1 MAIRITGMYSGL
13 DTESIISELAS
24 AQSTKKNS
32 LVKAQTKLSW
42 KQDAWKALNTKIY
55 SLYSN
60 TLSNMRFEGSYQK
73 KSTKVSNDKA
83 VSVIT
88 SSDSVNGVQTMKISQ
103 LAKAGY
109 LTGADVTAADGT
121 TYKKNSALSELGI
134 TDEGSFMVSV
144 GGKDTEIT
152 VNGNMTIA
160 EVVSKLQEAGINAN
174 FDEKSQRFFVSSKT
188 TGKDK
193 NFVLT
198 GSNAGGMNAL
208 SKLGLLSKEDL
219 TSEVYKTWANYAKDK
234 VAYDARVTS
243 EVAERAAAY
252 KKQNDAFA
260 AANKEIQSKIEELKK
275 DPSYTADK
283 TADALY
289 EELYGPETPK
299 VNEKGEAVLDDKGQ
313 PVMERKGGLWKDLE
327 DAKAALEKAQKSGDE
342 AAIKA
347 AQTAVTE
354 KQSAFNEVQGKYSIV
369 KAVEDYQKVISDN
382 EQDMKENEKYFAVD
396 KDGRVTGTPELESKV
411 RAEFDAKVATA
422 VAIVN
427 GTGGYTANAGAT
439 KVTGQDAEISLN
451 NAEFKSSTNT
461 FEING
466 LTITALAETTEEITL
481 TTSEDTDGIY
491 NMVKNFF
498 KEYNKLINEMDTL
511 YNASSSKGFDPLLS
525 EEKKAMSDSEVEEWE
540 KKIKDSLL
548 RRDRTLDS
556 VSGAMK
562 SVLLKGASVNGKMM
576 YLSDFGINTLGYF
589 KASDNEKNAYHI
601 DGDNEDASTKDK
613 DNVLK
618 NMIATDPDTVAAF
631 FSKLSQN
638 LYDELGNKMSSSTMS
653 SAFTVYNDKEM
664 KEEYDNYTEKIAKQ
678 EEKVNALMDKWYSKF
693 SAMETALAKLQSK
706 NNAVSGMF
714 GS

>member
-55 SLYSN
+55 NLYSN

-73 KSTKVSNDKA
+73 KSTKVSNDKV

-88 SSDSVNGVQTMKISQ
+88 SNDSVNGVQTMKVSQ

-160 EVVSKLQEAGINAN
+160 QVVSKLQEAGINAN

-260 AANKEIQSKIEELKK
+260 AANKEMQSKIEELKK

-299 VNEKGEAVLDDKGQ
+299 LNEKGEAVLDDKGQ

-354 KQSAFNEVQGKYSIV
+354 KQSAFNEVQGKYSVV

-396 KDGRVTGTPELESKV
+396 TDGKVTGTPELESKV

-525 EEKKAMSDSEVEEWE
+525 EEKKSMSDSEVEEWE

-664 KEEYDNYTEKIAKQ
+664 KKEYDNYTEKIAKQ

>member
-55 SLYSN
+55 NLYSN
-60 TLSNMRFEGSYQK
+60 TLSNMRFVGSYQK

-88 SSDSVNGVQTMKISQ
+88 STNSVNGVQTMKISQ

-109 LTGADVTAADGT
+109 LTGADITSADGT
-121 TYKKNSALSELGI
+121 TYKKSSTLSELGI
-134 TDEGSFMVSV
+134 TGESSFMISV
-144 GGKDTEIT
+144 GKKDTEIT
-152 VNGNMTIA
+152 VNGDMTV
-160 EVVSKLQEAGINAN
+160 EDVVSKLQEAGVNAN

-188 TGKDK
+188 TGEDN

-198 GSNAGGMNAL
+198 GSNAGGMDAL

-219 TSEVYKTWANYAKDK
+219 TSDVYKTWASYAKDTA
-234 VAYDARVTS
+234 AYDARIAS
-243 EVAERAAAY
+243 EVAARAASY
-252 KKQNDAFA
+252 KKQNDDLAK
-260 AANKEIQSKIEELKK
+260 ANVEVQSKIDELKE

-299 VNEKGEAVLDDKGQ
+299 VDENGDAVLDDEGN
-313 PVMERKGGLWKDLE
+313 PVMERNGGLKKVLE
-327 DAKAALEKAQKSGDE
+327 DAEAALKAAQESGDE
-342 AAIKA
+342 AAIA
-347 AQTAVTE
+347 EAQTAVAE
-354 KQSAFNEVQGKYSIV
+354 KQAEFNEVQGKYSVV
-369 KAVEDYQKVISDN
+369 KAVEDYQSVISDN
-382 EQDMKENEKYFAVD
+382 ENAMTANGKYFAVD
-396 KDGRVTGTPELESKV
+396 ADGNVTGTAELESKV
-411 RAEFDAKVATA
+411 RTEFDTKVATA
-422 VAIVN
+422 VAIVD
-427 GTGGYTANAGAT
+427 GTGGYTANVGAT
-439 KVTGQDAEISLN
+439 KVTGQDALIFLN
-451 NAEFKSSTNT
+451 DAEFKSTTNT

-466 LTITALAETTEEITL
+466 LTITALAETTEDITL

-491 NMVKNFF
+491 NMVKDFF
-498 KEYNKLINEMDTL
+498 KEYNKLINEMDSL
-511 YNASSSKGFDPLLS
+511 YNASSAKGYDPLLS
-525 EEKKAMSDSEVEEWE
+525 EEKSAMTDSEVEEWE

-548 RRDRTLDS
+548 RRDQTLDS

-562 SVLLKGASVNGKMM
+562 TALLKGVSINGKMM

-589 KASDNEKNAYHI
+589 KAADNERNAYHI
-601 DGDNEDASTKDK
+601 DGDEEDANTKNE

-618 NMIATDPDTVAAF
+618 TMIASDPDTVATF
-631 FSKLSQN
+631 FSQLSQN
-638 LYDELGNKMSSSTMS
+638 LYSELGKKMGSSTMS

-664 KEEYDNYTEKIAKQ
+664 KEEYDNYTDKIAKQ

-706 NNAVSGMF
+706 NNAVSSMF
-714 GS
+714 GA